1 MQTRVSSFVEQVL
14 NVGSGFI
21 VSLIVWTLIVTPY
34 WNIKVSMIDNLTITA
49 LFTVISVARGYLWR
63 RYFNRRVINDT
74 K

>member
-1 MQTRVSSFVEQVL
+1 MQTRVSSFVEQIL

-34 WNIKVSMIDNLTITA
+34 WDIEVSMTDNLTITA

-63 RYFNRRVINDT
+63 RYFNKRIINDT